1 MMQQGELAFS
11 VLSVDVKGKQR
22 ELLRAIYKYAYSE
35 DQEFTGKSL
44 GELDV

>member
-1 MMQQGELAFS
+1 
-11 VLSVDVKGKQR
+11 VKGKQR

-35 DQEFTGKSL
+35 DPEFTGTSL